1 MKHLLWPFQAIWGV
15 FLFICKSLLSGISV
29 LGLLALFAVT
39 GGSIV
44 VFIGSLVELVKT
56 GDLIFVFMMFLSTL
70 LVGVS
75 FKLLKKFLLP

>member
-1 MKHLLWPFQAIWGV
+1 
-15 FLFICKSLLSGISV
+15 
-29 LGLLALFAVT
+29 
-39 GGSIV
+39 V